1 MDNYF
6 TKKEQIIILSF
17 VLIVVG
23 FIGFKLGTS
32 NNFDRGERSE
42 FEDTLVDFE
51 EDKDKEV
58 IEDESFFEDSVIMIH
73 ISGQVHVPG
82 IIQLNSGERLIDA
95 IELAGGL
102 KKDADL
108 DKINL
113 ARKLSDEDKIY
124 IPAIGEDIEIESYME
139 ISSDED
145 TSTKINVNVCTKEEL
160 TSLPGIG
167 DAIADRIIEY
177 RESTPFSSVED
188 LMNVSG
194 IGEKKF
200 EDMKDLIIIK

>member
-17 VLIVVG
+17 VLTVVG